1 MLREHVR
8 KGSKAA
14 IIEIS
19 LKGGVKH
26 DKTSLNAL
34 STHEQ
39 CWLYTDVYS
48 FYVVTGHVFRR
59 CGHNSFI
66 FWTRWI
72 WSENWHDWDE
82 HSCGWQGNAG
92 NFAKSFLKYAQKPKG
107 KSPWFCVLIFKEIV
121 DLVSLKTRQL
131 HLHNL
136 NLSTGIT
143 EAQN

>member
-66 FWTRWI
+66 
-72 WSENWHDWDE
+72 SEQDE
-82 HSCGWQGNAG
+82 FDQRTGMIGTNTAADDKEVLVILQNR
-92 NFAKSFLKYAQKPKG
+92 FLNMHR
-107 KSPWFCVLIFKEIV
+107 
-121 DLVSLKTRQL
+121 SLKESP
-131 HLHNL
+131 HDFVY
-136 NLSTGIT
+136 
-143 EAQN
+143 